1 MIRTRGERIFN
12 VINIV
17 LVALI
22 TSTCL
27 LPFIH
32 ILAKS
37 FSANTYLLQKEVF
50 FWPKGFT
57 LNSYQYVLSNPQF
70 FRSLLNSVFIT
81 VAGTVLSMLVTVLTA
96 FVFTRNELPFQKL
109 IVRLFIFTMFFSGG
123 MIPTYLLYSNLH
135 MLDTYA
141 VLILPGA
148 VGVFNIVLM
157 RNFMESISPSL
168 EESAKIDGASNVRVL
183 FQIYVPLSKA
193 AIATISMFFAVGHK
207 INRFHA
213 EKPQQRVHHARRGR
227 KQIDKNARDHN
238 PGNEMRN
245 VRNRLAHALI
255 GNRPDFIEHQRED
268 DRHRQAHEH
277 FHPADEQ
284 RVAERALEFK
294 GIRQALKVFQADP

>member
-17 LVALI
+17 LIALI

-168 EESAKIDGASNVRVL
+168 EESAKIDGASNARVL

-193 AIATISMFFAVGHK
+193 AIATISMFFAVGRW
-207 INRFHA
+207 NAYFNAVMYTTSREMMPVQLYLRNLLLA
-213 EKPQQRVHHARRGR
+213 LDMLLESDPQQLEYIATEG
-227 KQIDKNARDHN
+227 
-238 PGNEMRN
+238 
-245 VRNRLAHALI
+245 VRTATIITAIVPILLVYPFAQKYFVSGMMI
-255 GNRPDFIEHQRED
+255 GAIKE
-268 DRHRQAHEH
+268 
-277 FHPADEQ
+277 
-284 RVAERALEFK
+284 
-294 GIRQALKVFQADP
+294 

>member
-17 LVALI
+17 LIALI

-27 LPFIH
+27 LPVIH

-37 FSANTYLLQKEVF
+37 FSSNIYLLQKEVF

-168 EESAKIDGASNVRVL
+168 EESAKIDGASNARVL

-193 AIATISMFFAVGHK
+193 AIATISMFFAVGRW
-207 INRFHA
+207 NAYFNAVMYTTSREMMPVQLYLRNLLLA
-213 EKPQQRVHHARRGR
+213 LDMLLESDPQQMEYIATEG
-227 KQIDKNARDHN
+227 
-238 PGNEMRN
+238 
-245 VRNRLAHALI
+245 VRTATIITAIVPILLVYPFAQKYFVSGMMI
-255 GNRPDFIEHQRED
+255 GAIKE
-268 DRHRQAHEH
+268 
-277 FHPADEQ
+277 
-284 RVAERALEFK
+284 
-294 GIRQALKVFQADP
+294 